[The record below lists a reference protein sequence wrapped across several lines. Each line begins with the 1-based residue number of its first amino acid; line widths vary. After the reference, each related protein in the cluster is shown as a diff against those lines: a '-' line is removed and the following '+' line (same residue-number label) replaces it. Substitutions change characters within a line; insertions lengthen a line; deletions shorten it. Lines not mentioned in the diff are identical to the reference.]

1 MTIVMTIVIKRIIEE
16 IMSMKTIKASE
27 FKARCL
33 QLMDEVAKS
42 GEPLLITKNG
52 KPVSQL
58 VPYRPKP
65 STLFGAMKG
74 TVTIQGDIL
83 SPLYEDW
90 EALR

>member
-1 MTIVMTIVIKRIIEE
+1 
-16 IMSMKTIKASE
+16 MKTIKASE

-33 QLMDEVAKS
+33 QLMDEVAQS

-58 VPYRPKP
+58 VPYRRKP
-65 STLFGAMKG
+65 ATLFGVMKG

-83 SPLYEDW
+83 SPLNEDW
-90 EALR
+90 EALQ

>member
-1 MTIVMTIVIKRIIEE
+1 
-16 IMSMKTIKASE
+16 MKTIKASD

-33 QLMDEVAKS
+33 QLMDEVAQS
-42 GEPLLITKNG
+42 GRPLIITKNG

-65 STLFGAMKG
+65 PTLFGAMKG

-83 SPLYEDW
+83 SPLDENW
-90 EALR
+90 EALQ

>member
-1 MTIVMTIVIKRIIEE
+1 
-16 IMSMKTIKASE
+16 MKTIKASE

-33 QLMDEVAKS
+33 QLMDEVAQS
-42 GEPLLITKNG
+42 AEPLVITKNG

-74 TVTIQGDIL
+74 TVIVQGDIL

>member
-1 MTIVMTIVIKRIIEE
+1 MTIVIKRIIEE